1 MLKVLLA
8 DDEAK
13 VLRHLQTAIPWL
25 QLGLEIAGTAQTG
38 AEALSLARRLPVD
51 VVITDIRMPGMDGLA
66 LCQKLREQN
75 PRTQLIIL
83 SGYQD
88 FAYAKKAIELQVLGY
103 CLKPID
109 TGDLIGLL
117 RAAVRSALQSKAS
130 DGDAL
135 LDLIEDGA
143 PHEVRAA
150 FRELGLC
157 SAGVHVAASVG
168 VHNIEKPLAAQLSY
182 KLGKHKYLYFSSR
195 PFDRAAA
202 ERIIAYAEGRG
213 GIGMPPEPCG
223 FERLNGAVENALAMA
238 FQFFVSGRP
247 TLCGSLVAG
256 PLADEAFARL
266 ESASQHPGQLKALL
280 EELTHADCSLIFNI
294 QSAFVF
300 CNRVAA
306 CPAFGG
312 AAEHGERMLYGFEQ
326 LAADHENLSCLLQS
340 LAAEISPAALPRPE
354 PAPSGASGSFLPIL
368 RYLEENYEKDLSLK
382 KIAEHFH
389 LNACYVSQLIRGET
403 GLTYTQY
410 VTELRINKA
419 KELLKT
425 TSLSLAE
432 ISEAVGFNDYFYFIK
447 TFKKEVGVTP
457 GKYLP

>member
-168 VHNIEKPLAAQLSY
+168 VHNIEKPL
-182 KLGKHKYLYFSSR
+182 
-195 PFDRAAA
+195 
-202 ERIIAYAEGRG
+202 
-213 GIGMPPEPCG
+213 PP
-223 FERLNGAVENALAMA
+223 
-238 FQFFVSGRP
+238 S
-247 TLCGSLVAG
+247 
-256 PLADEAFARL
+256 
-266 ESASQHPGQLKALL
+266 
-280 EELTHADCSLIFNI
+280 
-294 QSAFVF
+294 
-300 CNRVAA
+300 
-306 CPAFGG
+306 
-312 AAEHGERMLYGFEQ
+312 
-326 LAADHENLSCLLQS
+326 
-340 LAAEISPAALPRPE
+340 
-354 PAPSGASGSFLPIL
+354 
-368 RYLEENYEKDLSLK
+368 
-382 KIAEHFH
+382 
-389 LNACYVSQLIRGET
+389 
-403 GLTYTQY
+403 
-410 VTELRINKA
+410 
-419 KELLKT
+419 
-425 TSLSLAE
+425 
-432 ISEAVGFNDYFYFIK
+432 
-447 TFKKEVGVTP
+447 
-457 GKYLP
+457 